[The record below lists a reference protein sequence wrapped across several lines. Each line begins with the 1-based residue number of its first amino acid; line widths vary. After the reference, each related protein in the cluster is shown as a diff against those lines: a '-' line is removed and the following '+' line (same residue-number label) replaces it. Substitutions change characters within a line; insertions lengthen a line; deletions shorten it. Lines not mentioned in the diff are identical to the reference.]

1 MNDWQ
6 SGYSAS
12 IVEHLVPLK
21 EKSLLLPKKIAIVGL
36 GAVLLGIAAALG
48 MTLMRQVPAVL
59 PVAAIL
65 IGYLI
70 WFLWR
75 FVSIEFE
82 YSILQGEISVD
93 VIYGRRQRKSLY
105 SAPISKF
112 EKIGYAA
119 KGDCR
124 DTADRTVF
132 AASEKTNPNTLWALI
147 REDGGS
153 KTILYFELTEKAEKA
168 LRRENARLFF
178 GI

>member
-12 IVEHLVPLK
+12 FVEHLVSLK

-36 GAVLLGIAAALG
+36 GAVLFGIAAALG
-48 MTLMRQVPAVL
+48 LTVLQQIPAAL
-59 PVAAIL
+59 PIAAIL

-82 YSILQGEISVD
+82 YSILQGEIAVD
-93 VIYGRRQRKSLY
+93 VIYGRRQRKSLFT
-105 SAPISKF
+105 APISKI

-119 KGDCR
+119 RGDCR
-124 DTADRTVF
+124 EVVDQTIF
-132 AASEKTNPNTLWALI
+132 AASEKNHPNTIWALI
-147 REDGGS
+147 REEGGK
-153 KTILYFELTEKAEKA
+153 KTLLYFELTPKAEKA
-168 LRRENARLFF
+168 LRRENSRIFF
-178 GI
+178 GL